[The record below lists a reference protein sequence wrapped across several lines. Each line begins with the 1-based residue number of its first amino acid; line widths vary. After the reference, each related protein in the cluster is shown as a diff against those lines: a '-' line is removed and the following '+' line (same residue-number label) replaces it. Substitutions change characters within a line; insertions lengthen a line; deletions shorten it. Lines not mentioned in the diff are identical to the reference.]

1 MPCKQEVSMR
11 RSFILTASAVALIA
25 VPASAVGLGDLA
37 KVVLGGKSVLKK
49 AETKCG
55 KDAAL
60 TPNDNLT
67 IDSAVSAVRK
77 ALAPDQFTLI
87 DNTMRADADTQAQS
101 STFCPE
107 TKKKK
112 KSILSK
118 IAKAGKGLFKGG
130 GIPGL

>member
-1 MPCKQEVSMR
+1 MR
-11 RSFILTASAVALIA
+11 GSFIFATVATALAVAA
-25 VPASAVGLGDLA
+25 VPVMAVGLDDLA

-55 KDAAL
+55 PVGAL
-60 TPNDNLT
+60 TASDNLT

-77 ALAPDQFTLI
+77 ALAPDQFSLI
-87 DNTMRADADTQAQS
+87 DTTMRADADTQAQS

-112 KSILSK
+112 KSILAK
-118 IAKAGKGLFKGG
+118 IAKAGKSLLKGG
-130 GIPGL
+130 LPKIPGI